1 MVQEN
6 FEDLIQSLAY
16 LDHEHGTDIALELTD
31 LIIEARA
38 EGLSE
43 GEVTDLLN
51 ERLDTMLQNSV
62 LEDRAHIETVE
73 QVIRALP
80 DLVGL

>member
-62 LEDRAHIETVE
+62 LEHRAHIETVE

>member
-31 LIIEARA
+31 LIIESRA
-38 EGLSE
+38 EGLSK